1 MFYEIPVHFDM
12 FVGTWMGEGVL
23 DGVEFQI
30 HADSSWNVIGAAK
43 PGHHIVGDKEVKSR
57 TTWEADGGLCMYAGR
72 LNKFFPATPLYC
84 GYYHMGQLW
93 FMDATGAEY
102 VINRQS

>member
-12 FVGTWMGEGVL
+12 FVGTWKGTGVL
-23 DGVEFQI
+23 GDEEFQI
-30 HADSSWNVIGAAK
+30 HADSSWNVINAAH
-43 PGHHIVGDKEVKSR
+43 PGTHVVNGNQVNSR

-72 LNKFFPATPLYC
+72 LNRFFPATPLYC

-93 FMDATGAEY
+93 FMDATGEEY
-102 VINRQS
+102 VINRVS